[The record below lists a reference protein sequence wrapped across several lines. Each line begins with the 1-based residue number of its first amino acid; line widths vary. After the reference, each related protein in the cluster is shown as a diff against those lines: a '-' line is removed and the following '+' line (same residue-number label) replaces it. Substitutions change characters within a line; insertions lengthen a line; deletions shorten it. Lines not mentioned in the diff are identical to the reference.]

1 MATNSYELG
10 GRPLNRMGFG
20 AMQLPGPGV
29 WGPPRDHDEAIAV
42 LRRAVELG
50 VDHIDTAQY
59 YGPDVANDLIR
70 EALHPYP
77 DDLFIV
83 TKVGA
88 LRGDDGSWYTAAE
101 PEQLRAAIE
110 DNLRT
115 LELDRIHN
123 VHYRVMPGAD
133 VESGLRELAAMRDE
147 GKIENIGISN
157 VTAQQI
163 ERALE
168 LTPLVSVQD
177 KFSVLDREFA
187 AELELC
193 RDRGLA
199 FIPFFPLGSAFQG
212 GPAKLAENEA
222 LKRIGAAHDA
232 TPAQVALAWLLEQG
246 DHVLLIPGTGSL
258 AHLEENMAAAEVGLT
273 ADELGELDA
282 LAG

>member
-1 MATNSYELG
+1 MATNPYELA
-10 GRPLNRMGFG
+10 GRSLNRMGFG
-20 AMQLPGPGV
+20 AMQLPGPRV

-50 VDHIDTAQY
+50 VNHIDTAQY
-59 YGPDVANDLIR
+59 YGPDVANELIR

-77 DDLFIV
+77 DELFIV

-88 LRGDDGSWYTAAE
+88 LRGEDASWYTAAE
-101 PEQLRAAIE
+101 PAQLRTAIE
-110 DNLRT
+110 DNLRSLG
-115 LELDRIHN
+115 LERIHN

-133 VESGLRELAAMRDE
+133 VEAGLTELAAMRDE
-147 GKIENIGISN
+147 GKIENLGISN
-157 VTAQQI
+157 AGAAQI
-163 ERALE
+163 EQALE
-168 LTPLVSVQD
+168 LSPLVSVQD

-193 RDRGLA
+193 RERGLA

-212 GPAKLAENEA
+212 GPAKLAESEVVQ
-222 LKRIGAAHDA
+222 RIAAAHDA

-258 AHLEENMAAAEVGLT
+258 GHLEENMAAADLDLSAAELQELT
-273 ADELGELDA
+273 A

>member
-1 MATNSYELG
+1 VGRYWELN
-10 GRPLNRMGFG
+10 GRRINRMGFG

-29 WGPPRDHDEAIAV
+29 WGPPRDRDQALAV

-50 VDHIDTAQY
+50 VNHVDTAQY
-59 YGPDVANDLIR
+59 YGPDVANELIR
-70 EALHPYP
+70 EALQPYP

-88 LRGDDGSWYTAAE
+88 LRRDDRSWYTAAE
-101 PEQLRAAIE
+101 PVQLRAAIE
-110 DNLRT
+110 DNLRALG
-115 LELDRIHN
+115 LERIHN

-133 VESGLRELAAMRDE
+133 IDAGIEELARMRDE
-147 GKIENIGISN
+147 GKIEHLGISN
-157 VTAQQI
+157 ARTGQI

-177 KFSVLDREFA
+177 KFSVIDREFA

-212 GPAKLAENEA
+212 GPAKLAENEV
-222 LKRIGAAHDA
+222 LQRIAAAHDA
-232 TPAQVALAWLLEQG
+232 TPTQIALAWLLAQG

-258 AHLEENMAAAEVGLT
+258 AHLEENTAAADIELTSDDLATLDGL
-273 ADELGELDA
+273 AA
-282 LAG
+282 

>member
-10 GRPLNRMGFG
+10 GRSLNRMGFG

-29 WGPPRDHDEAIAV
+29 WGPPRDRGEAIAV

-50 VDHIDTAQY
+50 VNLVDTAQY
-59 YGPDVANDLIR
+59 YGPDVANELIR

-110 DNLRT
+110 DNLRS
-115 LELDRIHN
+115 LGLDRIHN

-133 VESGLRELAAMRDE
+133 LDAGLSELAAMRDE

-157 VTAQQI
+157 ASREQI
-163 ERALE
+163 ERGLGFV
-168 LTPLVSVQD
+168 PLVSVQN
-177 KFSVLDREFA
+177 KLNVLDREFA
-187 AELELC
+187 DELELC
-193 RDRGLA
+193 RERGLA

-212 GPAKLAENEA
+212 GSAKLAGNDV
-222 LKRIGAAHDA
+222 LQRIAATHGA

-246 DHVLLIPGTGSL
+246 DHVLLIPGTASL
-258 AHLEENMAAAEVGLT
+258 AHLEENMAAAGL
-273 ADELGELDA
+273 ELSAEQVAELDA
-282 LAG
+282 LGQ

>member
-1 MATNSYELG
+1 VERYWELN
-10 GRPLNRMGFG
+10 GRRINRMGFG

-29 WGPPRDHDEAIAV
+29 WGPPRDRDQAVAV

-50 VDHIDTAQY
+50 VNHVDTAEY
-59 YGPDVANDLIR
+59 YGPDVANELIR
-70 EALHPYP
+70 EALQPYP

-88 LRGDDGSWYTAAE
+88 LRRDDRSWYTAAE
-101 PEQLRAAIE
+101 PAQLRTAIE
-110 DNLRT
+110 DNLRSLG
-115 LELDRIHN
+115 LERIHN

-133 VESGLRELAAMRDE
+133 IDAGIAELARMRDE
-147 GKIENIGISN
+147 GKIEHLGISN
-157 VTAQQI
+157 ATTGQI

-177 KFSVLDREFA
+177 KFSVIDREFA
-187 AELELC
+187 PELGLC

-212 GPAKLAENEA
+212 GPAKLAENEV
-222 LKRIGAAHDA
+222 LQRIAAAHDA
-232 TPAQVALAWLLEQG
+232 TPTQIALAWLLAQG

-258 AHLEENMAAAEVGLT
+258 THLEENVAAADIELT
-273 ADELGELDA
+273 ADDLETLDG
-282 LAG
+282 LAA

>member
-1 MATNSYELG
+1 
-10 GRPLNRMGFG
+10 MGFG
-20 AMQLPGPGV
+20 AMQLPGPRV

-50 VDHIDTAQY
+50 VNHIDTAQY
-59 YGPDVANDLIR
+59 YGPDVANELIH
-70 EALHPYP
+70 EALHPFS

-88 LRGDDGSWYTAAE
+88 LRGADGSWYTAAE
-101 PEQLRAAIE
+101 PEQLRAGIE

-115 LELDRIHN
+115 LALDRIHN

-133 VESGLRELAAMRDE
+133 VAAGLSELAAMRDE
-147 GKIENIGISN
+147 GKIENLGISN
-157 VTAQQI
+157 ATAEQI

-193 RDRGLA
+193 RDRDLA

-212 GPAKLAENEA
+212 GPAELAENEV
-222 LKRIGAAHDA
+222 LQRIGAAHDA

-258 AHLEENMAAAEVGLT
+258 AHLEENVAAAELGLT
-273 ADELGELDA
+273 DEELGELDA
-282 LAG
+282 LSG

>member
-10 GRPLNRMGFG
+10 GRSLNRMGFG
-20 AMQLPGPGV
+20 AMQLPGPRV
-29 WGPPRDHDEAIAV
+29 WGPPRDRDEAIAV
-42 LRRAVELG
+42 LRRAIELG
-50 VDHIDTAQY
+50 VNHIDTAQY
-59 YGPDVANDLIR
+59 YGPDVANELIH
-70 EALHPYP
+70 EALHPFS

-88 LRGDDGSWYTAAE
+88 LRGADGSWYTAAE
-101 PEQLRAAIE
+101 PEQLRAGIE

-115 LELDRIHN
+115 LALDRIHN

-133 VESGLRELAAMRDE
+133 VAAGLSELAAMRDE
-147 GKIENIGISN
+147 GKIENLGISN
-157 VTAQQI
+157 ATAEQI

-168 LTPLVSVQD
+168 LTQLVSVQD

-193 RDRGLA
+193 RDRDLA

-212 GPAKLAENEA
+212 GPAKLAENEV
-222 LKRIGAAHDA
+222 LQRIGAAHDA

-258 AHLEENMAAAEVGLT
+258 AHLEENVAAAELGLT
-273 ADELGELDA
+273 DEELGELDA
-282 LAG
+282 LSG

>member
-1 MATNSYELG
+1 MATNPYELA
-10 GRPLNRMGFG
+10 GRSLNRMGFG
-20 AMQLPGPGV
+20 AMQLPGPRV

-50 VDHIDTAQY
+50 VNHIDTAQY
-59 YGPDVANDLIR
+59 YGPDVANELIR

-77 DDLFIV
+77 DELFIV

-88 LRGDDGSWYTAAE
+88 LRGEDASWYTAAE
-101 PEQLRAAIE
+101 PAQLRTAIE
-110 DNLRT
+110 DNLRSLG
-115 LELDRIHN
+115 LERIHN

-133 VESGLRELAAMRDE
+133 VEAGLTELAAMRDE
-147 GKIENIGISN
+147 GKIENLGISN
-157 VTAQQI
+157 AGAAQI
-163 ERALE
+163 EQALE
-168 LTPLVSVQD
+168 LSPLVSVQD

-193 RDRGLA
+193 RERGLA

-212 GPAKLAENEA
+212 GPAKLAESEVVQ
-222 LKRIGAAHDA
+222 RIAAAHDA
-232 TPAQVALAWLLEQG
+232 TPAQVALAWLLVQG

-258 AHLEENMAAAEVGLT
+258 GHLEENMAAADLDLSAAELQELT
-273 ADELGELDA
+273 A

>member
-1 MATNSYELG
+1 MATNPHELA
-10 GRPLNRMGFG
+10 GRQINRMGFG
-20 AMQLPGPGV
+20 AMQLPGPRV
-29 WGPPRDHDEAIAV
+29 WGPPRDRDEAIAV

-50 VDHIDTAQY
+50 ANHIDTAQY
-59 YGPDVANDLIR
+59 YGPDVANELIH

-88 LRGDDGSWYTAAE
+88 LRGEDGSWYTAAE
-101 PEQLRAAIE
+101 PQQLRAAIE
-110 DNLRT
+110 DNLRS
-115 LELDRIHN
+115 LSLDRIHN

-133 VESGLRELAAMRDE
+133 VEAGLMELAAMRDE

-157 VTAQQI
+157 ATSEQI
-163 ERALE
+163 SRALE

-193 RDRGLA
+193 RERGLA

-212 GPAKLAENEA
+212 GPAKLAENEV
-222 LKRIGAAHDA
+222 LQRIGVAHDA
-232 TPAQVALAWLLEQG
+232 TPAQVALAWLLEHG
-246 DHVLLIPGTGSL
+246 DHVLLIPGTASL
-258 AHLEENMAAAEVGLT
+258 AHLEENMAAADL
-273 ADELGELDA
+273 ELSAAELHELDA
-282 LAG
+282 LGS

>member
-10 GRPLNRMGFG
+10 GRSLNRMGFG

-29 WGPPRDHDEAIAV
+29 WGPPRDRGEAIAV

-50 VDHIDTAQY
+50 VNLVDTAQY
-59 YGPDVANDLIR
+59 YGPDVANELIR

-110 DNLRT
+110 DNLRS
-115 LELDRIHN
+115 LGLDRIHN

-133 VESGLRELAAMRDE
+133 LDAGLSELAAMRDE

-157 VTAQQI
+157 ASREQI
-163 ERALE
+163 ERGLGFV
-168 LTPLVSVQD
+168 PLVSVQN
-177 KFSVLDREFA
+177 KLNVLDREFA
-187 AELELC
+187 DELELC
-193 RDRGLA
+193 RERGLA

-212 GPAKLAENEA
+212 GSAKLTGNEV
-222 LKRIGAAHDA
+222 LQRIAATHGA

-246 DHVLLIPGTGSL
+246 DHVLLIPGTASL
-258 AHLEENMAAAEVGLT
+258 AHLEENMAAAGL
-273 ADELGELDA
+273 ELSAEQVAELDA
-282 LAG
+282 LGQ

>member
-1 MATNSYELG
+1 MAKNAYELG
-10 GRPLNRMGFG
+10 GRSLNRMGFG

-29 WGPPRDHDEAIAV
+29 WGPPRDHEEAIAV

-50 VDHIDTAQY
+50 VNHIDSAQY
-59 YGPDVANDLIR
+59 YGPDVANELIR
-70 EALHPYP
+70 EALHPYS

-101 PEQLRAAIE
+101 PAQLRSAIE

-115 LELDRIHN
+115 LGLERIHN

-133 VESGLRELAAMRDE
+133 VEAGLIELAAMRDE

-157 VTAQQI
+157 ATAEQI
-163 ERALE
+163 SGALE

-193 RDRGLA
+193 RQRGLA
-199 FIPFFPLGSAFQG
+199 FVPFFPLGSAFQG
-212 GPAKLAENEA
+212 GPAKLAENEV
-222 LKRIGAAHDA
+222 LQRIGAAHDA
-232 TPAQVALAWLLEQG
+232 TPAQIALAWLLEQG
-246 DHVLLIPGTGSL
+246 EHVLLIPGTGSL
-258 AHLEENMAAAEVGLT
+258 AHLEENMAATELELT
-273 ADELGELDA
+273 AEELGELDA
-282 LAG
+282 LSG

>member
-1 MATNSYELG
+1 
-10 GRPLNRMGFG
+10 MGFG
-20 AMQLPGPGV
+20 AMQLPGPRV

-50 VDHIDTAQY
+50 VNHIDTAQY
-59 YGPDVANDLIR
+59 YGPDVANELIR
-70 EALHPYP
+70 EALHPFS

-101 PEQLRAAIE
+101 PEQLRAGIE

-115 LELDRIHN
+115 LGLDRIHN

-133 VESGLRELAAMRDE
+133 VAAGLSELAAMRDE
-147 GKIENIGISN
+147 GKIENLGISN
-157 VTAQQI
+157 ATAEQI

-193 RDRGLA
+193 RDRDLA

-212 GPAKLAENEA
+212 GPAKLAENEV
-222 LKRIGAAHDA
+222 LQRIGAAHDA

-258 AHLEENMAAAEVGLT
+258 AHLEENVAAAELGLT
-273 ADELGELDA
+273 DEELAELDA

>member
-1 MATNSYELG
+1 MAANSYDLA
-10 GRPLNRMGFG
+10 GRRINRMGFG

-29 WGPPRDHDEAIAV
+29 WGPPRDHDQAIAV

-50 VDHIDTAQY
+50 VNQIDTAQY
-59 YGPDVANDLIR
+59 YGPDVANELIR

-77 DDLFIV
+77 EDLFIV

-88 LRGDDGSWYTAAE
+88 LRSADSSWYTAAE

-110 DNLRT
+110 DNLRSLS
-115 LELDRIHN
+115 LERIHN

-133 VESGLRELAAMRDE
+133 VEAGLAELAAMRDE

-157 VTAQQI
+157 ATSEQI
-163 ERALE
+163 ARALE

-193 RDRGLA
+193 RERGLA

-212 GPAKLAENEA
+212 GPAKLAENA
-222 LKRIGAAHDA
+222 VLQRIGVAHDA
-232 TPAQVALAWLLEQG
+232 TPAQVALAWLLEHG
-246 DHVLLIPGTGSL
+246 DHVLLIPGTASL
-258 AHLEENMAAAEVGLT
+258 AHLEENMAAADLALT
-273 ADELGELDA
+273 AEERAELDA
-282 LAG
+282 VA

>member
-1 MATNSYELG
+1 VGRYWELN
-10 GRPLNRMGFG
+10 GRRINRMGFG

-29 WGPPRDHDEAIAV
+29 WGPPRDRDQALAV

-50 VDHIDTAQY
+50 VNHVDTAQY
-59 YGPDVANDLIR
+59 YGPDVANELIR
-70 EALHPYP
+70 EALQPYP

-88 LRGDDGSWYTAAE
+88 LRRDDRSWYTAAE
-101 PEQLRAAIE
+101 PAQLRAAIE
-110 DNLRT
+110 DNLRALG
-115 LELDRIHN
+115 LERIHN

-133 VESGLRELAAMRDE
+133 IDAGIEELARMRDE
-147 GKIENIGISN
+147 GKIEHLGISN
-157 VTAQQI
+157 ARTGQI

-168 LTPLVSVQD
+168 LTALVSVQD
-177 KFSVLDREFA
+177 KFSVIDREFA

-212 GPAKLAENEA
+212 GPAKLAENEV
-222 LKRIGAAHDA
+222 LQRIAAAHDA
-232 TPAQVALAWLLEQG
+232 TPTQIALAWLLAQG

-258 AHLEENMAAAEVGLT
+258 AHLEENTAAADIELTSDDLATLDGL
-273 ADELGELDA
+273 AA
-282 LAG
+282 

>member
-1 MATNSYELG
+1 MAANSYELA
-10 GRPLNRMGFG
+10 GRRINRMGFG

-50 VDHIDTAQY
+50 ANHIDTAQY
-59 YGPDVANDLIR
+59 YGPHVANELIR
-70 EALHPYP
+70 EALYPYP

-88 LRGDDGSWYTAAE
+88 LRGADRSWYTAAE
-101 PEQLRAAIE
+101 PAQLRAAIE
-110 DNLRT
+110 DNLRSLG
-115 LELDRIHN
+115 LERINN

-133 VESGLRELAAMRDE
+133 VEAGLTELATMRDE

-157 VTAQQI
+157 ATTEQI
-163 ERALE
+163 SRALE

-193 RDRGLA
+193 RERDLA

-212 GPAKLAENEA
+212 GPAKLAENEV
-222 LKRIGAAHDA
+222 LQRIGAAHDA

-258 AHLEENMAAAEVGLT
+258 AHLEENMAAAEL
-273 ADELGELDA
+273 ELSLAELQELDA
-282 LAG
+282 LGG

>member
-10 GRPLNRMGFG
+10 GHSLNRMGFG
-20 AMQLPGPGV
+20 AMQLPGPRV

-50 VDHIDTAQY
+50 VNHIDTAQY
-59 YGPDVANDLIR
+59 YGPDVANELIR
-70 EALHPYP
+70 EALHPFS

-101 PEQLRAAIE
+101 PEQLRAGIE

-115 LELDRIHN
+115 LGLDRIHN

-133 VESGLRELAAMRDE
+133 LAAGLSELAAMRGE
-147 GKIENIGISN
+147 GKIENLGISN
-157 VTAQQI
+157 ATAEQI

-193 RDRGLA
+193 RDRDLA

-212 GPAKLAENEA
+212 GPAKLAENE
-222 LKRIGAAHDA
+222 LLQRIGAAHDA

-258 AHLEENMAAAEVGLT
+258 AHLDENVAAAELGLT
-273 ADELGELDA
+273 DEELGELDA